1 MPKHWFPLES
11 NQDVMN
17 AYIQKMG
24 VDVSKIQ
31 FCEVLSMEDW
41 ALDMVP
47 KPVGTRWVYLVRFV
61 NL

>member
-1 MPKHWFPLES
+1 
-11 NQDVMN
+11 MN

-31 FCEVLSMEDW
+31 FCEVLSLEDW

-47 KPVGTRWVYLVRFV
+47 GKVSRGLFV
-61 NL
+61 CLFVCLFVK